1 MLEPYDPRDATA
13 CVSLFYEWCEQKRR
27 AGVDDWASALL
38 QDAAGAHET
47 ALAAAA
53 ELGLTGAVVRVAGRI
68 RAYTMGVWLN
78 PSVFSVLL
86 EIADRDIVGLG
97 PFIFREFC
105 RQARAKGACWINTMD
120 DSGLPSLAQS
130 KHWYHPARL
139 LPNFVVTE
147 S

>member
-13 CVSLFYEWCEQKRR
+13 CVSLFHEWCEQKHR
-27 AGVDDWASALL
+27 AGADDWASALL
-38 QDAAGAHET
+38 QDAAGAQET
-47 ALAAAA
+47 ALVAAA

-68 RAYTMGVWLN
+68 RAYTMGVKLN
-78 PSVFSVLL
+78 RSVFSILL

-105 RQARAKGACWINTMD
+105 RQARAKEACWVNTMD

-130 KHWYHPARL
+130 KNWYRPVRL
-139 LPNFVVTE
+139 LPNSVVTE